1 MTDPRAA
8 TASAT
13 RTAAC
18 ANERVDREHAGNLRV
33 RDAMVT
39 APKALPADVTV
50 GAVRAL
56 FDNPHVVTALL
67 VDCERFVGAIRRDE
81 LPEPDALA
89 DDAPARAL
97 AVRRVPAIEPDAP
110 LTEALAVLDA
120 RGENRLVVLEP
131 DGERLCGLLCLTRD
145 RHGFCQS

>member
-8 TASAT
+8 TTSAT
-13 RTAAC
+13 PTAAC
-18 ANERVDREHAGNLRV
+18 ANERVGREHATDLRV

-39 APKALPADVTV
+39 APKAMSADVTV

-56 FDNPHVVTALL
+56 LHNPHVVTALL
-67 VDCERFVGAIRRDE
+67 VDGEHFVGAIRRDE
-81 LPEPDALA
+81 LPDAFS

-97 AVRRVPAIEPDAP
+97 AVRRVPTIDPDAP

-120 RGENRLVVLEP
+120 RGENRLVVLDP
-131 DGERLCGLLCLTRD
+131 DDDRLCGLLCLTSD
-145 RHGFCQS
+145 RQGFCQS